1 MQIDYDNSQDKTGKN
16 GFADHVAAT
25 GQDIHEATRPER
37 SKIAKLLVWPHSKPT
52 QSETPPEETK
62 QHSNQT
68 KGVEHD
74 VECVGAV
81 SRRARS
87 GFKRRLVRISVL
99 VIVLTSAVMIGDFA
113 IPSFG
118 DYGLKGVL
126 YRLLSFVA
134 SGRGDAATGQVTGII
149 HSDDKPSA
157 VIGSSLVHEGDTLY
171 GVRIVKVNFNNIEFE
186 MGGQTWSQRLREKP
200 SKHWPDPLLLNSTW
214 Q

>member
-16 GFADHVAAT
+16 GFADHAAAA
-25 GQDIHEATRPER
+25 GQDVHEATRPGR

-62 QHSNQT
+62 QRPNQT
-68 KGVEHD
+68 KSDEHD

-87 GFKRRLVRISVL
+87 GFKRRLVRMSLL
-99 VIVLTSAVMIGDFA
+99 VVVLTSAVMTGYFT
-113 IPSFG
+113 IPSLR

-134 SGRGDAATGQVTGII
+134 SGQGGEATGQVTGII

-171 GVRIVKVNFNNIEFE
+171 GVRIVKVNSNNVEFE
-186 MGGQTWSQRLREKP
+186 MDGQTWSQRLREKP
-200 SKHWPDPLLLNSTW
+200 SKHWPDSLLNSTK
-214 Q
+214 